1 MRFPEK
7 EDDVSMSR
15 DTRLLYVENDPVLRS
30 MMTSVLEGLTGIELV
45 ASVSSS
51 VEALEIDAP
60 LDVALLDWA
69 LGPESLNG
77 VELGH
82 ALRKRDDDIGIVIL
96 SQHYAWDFHG
106 ASGRVDMGW
115 SYVEKRVN
123 LDTEYLTKVIKA
135 TATGLSVVEPSM
147 ERGRAPESAERLG
160 MLTPRQRQIMSIAA
174 TGVDANVIAERL
186 NIRPVSVRKELSE
199 CYRVLVPDAAPGT
212 DLRTAA
218 VIAWID
224 GKRMTTMDPY
234 DR

>member
-1 MRFPEK
+1 
-7 EDDVSMSR
+7 MSR

-160 MLTPRQRQIMSIAA
+160 QLTPRQRQIMSIAA

-224 GKRMTTMDPY
+224 GKRMSTMDPY

>member
-30 MMTSVLEGLTGIELV
+30 MMTTVLEGLPGIELI

-51 VEALEIDAP
+51 VEALEVDAP

-160 MLTPRQRQIMSIAA
+160 QLTPRQRQIMSIAA

-199 CYRVLVPDAAPGT
+199 CYRVLVPDAAAGT

-224 GKRMTTMDPY
+224 GKRMSTMDPY

>member
-1 MRFPEK
+1 
-7 EDDVSMSR
+7 MSR

-51 VEALEIDAP
+51 VEALQVDAA

-160 MLTPRQRQIMSIAA
+160 QLTPRQRQIMSIAA

-186 NIRPVSVRKELSE
+186 SIRPVSVRKELSE